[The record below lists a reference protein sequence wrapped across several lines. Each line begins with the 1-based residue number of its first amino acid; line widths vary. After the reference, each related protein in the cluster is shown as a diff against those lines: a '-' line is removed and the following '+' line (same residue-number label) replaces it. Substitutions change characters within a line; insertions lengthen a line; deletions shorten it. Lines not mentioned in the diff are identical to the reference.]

1 MLSRRKG
8 WYKRVVGTEP
18 CLRMKSMAIAKRS
31 AACTA
36 RTCVVGLERSHLHFK
51 NQLQCRL
58 LSGAVTPLLVVK
70 AKPSQGSGSPRESI
84 TTQKIST
91 TLHEASTGS
100 IFCTPSKS
108 CQKGFRSLPTAQVFC
123 FTLKINYHGK
133 HLLLRGLQV

>member
-1 MLSRRKG
+1 MKNDFSLVYFLRPTIHKYNHSLTLSTYALKSKTKRKVFIILL
-8 WYKRVVGTEP
+8 Y
-18 CLRMKSMAIAKRS
+18 
-31 AACTA
+31 
-36 RTCVVGLERSHLHFK
+36 LHFK
-51 NQLQCRL
+51 NQLQFRL
-58 LSGAVTPLLVVK
+58 LIGAVTPILVVK

-123 FTLKINYHGK
+123 FTLKINYHGR